1 MTQQEKPLFDTK
13 KVEEKMKNMKTME
26 DLTGKDGLIQLMVK
40 STIERILK
48 EEQASFLGYDPHEKR
63 KEPEN
68 ARNGYSKKTVT
79 TSTGQIEI
87 DVPRDRQGD
96 FNPTFLPKHK
106 GLDPTLE
113 RQITSMYAKGMSVR
127 DIKSHLE
134 EIYGTDI
141 SPTFISRV
149 TDTILEGVTEWQSR
163 PLERVYAVVYLDA
176 IFFKVRQDSKISN
189 KAAYTCYG
197 IDLDGHQDILG
208 AWVAESEGA
217 HFWLSVLTDL
227 QTRGVQDILIAC
239 VDGLKGFPE
248 AIQTI
253 FPKAS
258 IQLCIV
264 HQIRNS
270 LKYVGSQYQKEFLK
284 DLKEVYRAPTKAVA
298 EHNLLKLSEYW
309 GERYPIVTQSWEN
322 NWENL
327 STYFDYPQAIRKMI
341 YTTNIVEG
349 FHRQLRKVM
358 QGKTQ
363 FPSDEALIKMIYLAT
378 MDRKK
383 KWTKPKHGWS
393 EIISQLKLI
402 FGDRVPL
409 SLNL

>member
-1 MTQQEKPLFDTK
+1 MTQTEKPPFDLK
-13 KVEEKMKNMKTME
+13 KVEEKFKNIKTME
-26 DLTGKDGLIQLMVK
+26 DITGKDGLIQLMVK

-48 EEQASFLGYDPHEKR
+48 EEQASFLGYDPHEKG
-63 KEPEN
+63 KSSEN

-87 DVPRDRQGD
+87 DVPRDRQGE
-96 FNPTFLPKHK
+96 FESKLLPKYK

-149 TDTILEGVTEWQSR
+149 TDSILEGVTEWQSR
-163 PLERVYAVVYLDA
+163 PLEPVYAVLFLDA
-176 IFFKVRQDSKISN
+176 IFFKVRQDSKIIN

-197 IDLDGHQDILG
+197 IDLNGHQDILG

-217 HFWLSVLTDL
+217 HFWLGVLTDL
-227 QTRGVQDILIAC
+227 KARGVQDVLIAC
-239 VDGLKGFPE
+239 IDGLKGFSE

-253 FPKAS
+253 FPKAA

-270 LKYVGSQYQKEFLK
+270 LKYVGSQYQKEFLRE
-284 DLKEVYRAPTKAVA
+284 LKEVYRAPTKTVA
-298 EHNLLKLSEYW
+298 ESNLLKLSDHW

-327 STYFDYPQAIRKMI
+327 STYFDYPAAIRKMI

-358 QGKTQ
+358 NGKTQ
-363 FPSDEALIKMIYLAT
+363 FPNDEALIKMIFLT
-378 MDRKK
+378 TKDRQK
-383 KWTKPKHGWS
+383 KWMKPKHGWS

-402 FGDRVPL
+402 FGERVHL
-409 SLNL
+409 SLK